1 MLTSTSTLITA
12 HDYQEMPEG
21 PPHFQLVEGK
31 LYMTPS
37 PEFYHQSVALN
48 IASLIRYFLREH
60 PLGKVAIAPSDVQL
74 DFVNVHQPDVYFVSN
89 ARLKIISKQGP
100 VGAPDLVV
108 EVLSRSTARLD
119 KGPKL
124 RVYARSG
131 VKELWL
137 VDKEKKE
144 VVVYRFA
151 EDIQEPVAT
160 LRGKQKLTTTLL
172 PGLKLSLSEVF
183 EE

>member
-1 MLTSTSTLITA
+1 MLKTTEELLTA
-12 HDYQEMPEG
+12 DDYRDLPEG

-37 PEFYHQSVALN
+37 PEFYHQSVAGN
-48 IASLIRYFLREH
+48 IYHQLRCH
-60 PLGKVAIAPSDVQL
+60 LRDFPLGKAAIAPSDVQL
-74 DFVNVHQPDVYFVSN
+74 DFVNVHQPDVYFISN
-89 ARLKIISKQGP
+89 ERLNILTKQGP

-137 VDKEKKE
+137 VDKERKE
-144 VVVYRFA
+144 VAVYRFA
-151 EDIQEPVAT
+151 ESISEPVVT
-160 LRGKQKLTTTLL
+160 LRGRQKLTTPLL
-172 PGLKLSLSEVF
+172 PGLKLALAEVF

>member
-1 MLTSTSTLITA
+1 MLKTTEELLTA
-12 HDYQEMPEG
+12 DDYRDLPEG

-37 PEFYHQSVALN
+37 PEYFHQSVAGN
-48 IASLIRYFLREH
+48 IYHLLRCHLRDFPVGKAS
-60 PLGKVAIAPSDVQL
+60 IAPRDVQL
-74 DFVNVHQPDVYFVSN
+74 DFVNVHQPDVYFISN
-89 ARLKIISKQGP
+89 ERLNILTKQGP

-108 EVLSRSTARLD
+108 EVLSRSTAKLD

-137 VDKEKKE
+137 VDKERKE
-144 VVVYRFA
+144 VAVYRFA
-151 EDIQEPVAT
+151 EAISEPVAT
-160 LRGKQKLTTTLL
+160 VRGRQKLTTPLL
-172 PGLKLSLSEVF
+172 PGLKLALAEVF

>member
-1 MLTSTSTLITA
+1 MLKSPPTLITA
-12 HDYQEMPEG
+12 RDYQEMPEG

-31 LYMTPS
+31 LFMTPS
-37 PEFYHQSVALN
+37 PEFYHQSVAGN
-48 IASLIRYFLREH
+48 IYHLLRCHLREH
-60 PLGKVAIAPSDVQL
+60 PLGKVAIAPSDVQF

-108 EVLSRSTARLD
+108 EVLSKSTARLD

-137 VDKEKKE
+137 VDKERKE

-151 EDIQEPVAT
+151 EDISEPVAT
-160 LRGKQKLTTTLL
+160 VRSRQKLTTPLL
-172 PGLKLSLSEVF
+172 PGLKLALAEVF

>member
-1 MLTSTSTLITA
+1 MLKTTEELLTVD
-12 HDYQEMPEG
+12 DYRDLPEG

-37 PEFYHQSVALN
+37 PEYYHQSVAGN
-48 IASLIRYFLREH
+48 IYHLLRCHLTGH
-60 PLGKVAIAPSDVQL
+60 PVGKVAISPSDVQF
-74 DFVNVHQPDVYFVSN
+74 DFVNIYQPDVYFISKE
-89 ARLKIISKQGP
+89 RLNILTKQGP
-100 VGAPDLVV
+100 IGAPDLVV

-119 KGPKL
+119 KGQKL

-137 VDKEKKE
+137 VDKERKE
-144 VVVYRFA
+144 VAVYRFA
-151 EDIQEPVAT
+151 EDISEPVVT
-160 LRGKQKLTTTLL
+160 VRGRQKLATPLL
-172 PGLKLSLSEVF
+172 PGLKLALAEVF

>member
-1 MLTSTSTLITA
+1 MLKTTEELLTA
-12 HDYQEMPEG
+12 DDYRDLPEG

-37 PEFYHQSVALN
+37 PEFYHQSVAGN
-48 IASLIRYFLREH
+48 IYHLLRCHLRDH

-89 ARLKIISKQGP
+89 ERLGIIQKQGP
-100 VGAPDLVV
+100 VGAPDLVI

-131 VKELWL
+131 VRELWL
-137 VDKEKKE
+137 VDKDKKQ
-144 VVVYRFA
+144 VAVYRF
-151 EDIQEPVAT
+151 EKSIEEPVNI
-160 LRGKQKLTTTLL
+160 LSGKQKLTTPLL
-172 PGLKLSLSEVF
+172 PGLALPLTKVF
-183 EE
+183 EA

>member
-1 MLTSTSTLITA
+1 MLKSPPALITA
-12 HDYQEMPEG
+12 PDYFAMPEG
-21 PPHFQLVEGK
+21 PPYFQLVEGK
-31 LYMTPS
+31 LFMTPS
-37 PEFYHQSVALN
+37 PEFYHQSVAFNL
-48 IASLIRYFLREH
+48 AYRLRRFLESN
-60 PLGKVAIAPSDVQL
+60 PLGKITIAPSDVQL
-74 DFVNVHQPDVYFVSN
+74 DFVNVHQPDVYFISN
-89 ARLKIISKQGP
+89 ERLNILTKQGP

-144 VVVYRFA
+144 VAVYRFA
-151 EDIQEPVAT
+151 ENISEPVAT
-160 LRGKQKLTTTLL
+160 VRGRQKLTSPLL
-172 PGLKLSLSEVF
+172 PGLKLALAEVF
-183 EE
+183 ED

>member
-1 MLTSTSTLITA
+1 MLKSPPAVITA
-12 HDYQEMPEG
+12 PDYFAMPAG
-21 PPHFQLVEGK
+21 PPYFQLVEGK
-31 LYMTPS
+31 LFMTPS
-37 PEFYHQSVALN
+37 PAFYHQSVAFN
-48 IASLIRYFLREH
+48 IAYGLRRFLEENPMGRT
-60 PLGKVAIAPSDVQL
+60 AIAPSDVQL
-74 DFVNVHQPDVYFVSN
+74 DFVNVHQPDVYFISN
-89 ARLKIISKQGP
+89 ERLNILTKQGP

-144 VVVYRFA
+144 VAVYRFA
-151 EDIQEPVAT
+151 ENISEPVT
-160 LRGKQKLTTTLL
+160 TVRGRQKLTTPLL
-172 PGLKLSLSEVF
+172 PGLKLALAKVF

>member
-1 MLTSTSTLITA
+1 MGRT
-12 HDYQEMPEG
+12 
-21 PPHFQLVEGK
+21 
-31 LYMTPS
+31 
-37 PEFYHQSVALN
+37 
-48 IASLIRYFLREH
+48 
-60 PLGKVAIAPSDVQL
+60 AIAPSDVQL
-74 DFVNVHQPDVYFVSN
+74 DFVNVHQPDVYFISN
-89 ARLKIISKQGP
+89 ERLNILTKQGP

-144 VVVYRFA
+144 VAVYRFA
-151 EDIQEPVAT
+151 ENISEPVT
-160 LRGKQKLTTTLL
+160 TVRGRQKLTTPLL
-172 PGLKLSLSEVF
+172 PGLKLALAKVF

>member
-1 MLTSTSTLITA
+1 MLKTTEELLTA
-12 HDYQEMPEG
+12 DDYRDLPEG

-74 DFVNVHQPDVYFVSN
+74 DFVNVHQPDVYFISN
-89 ARLKIISKQGP
+89 ERLSILTKQGP

-137 VDKEKKE
+137 VDKERKE

-160 LRGKQKLTTTLL
+160 LRGRQTLTTVLL
-172 PGLKLSLSEVF
+172 PGLKLKLTEVF
-183 EE
+183 EG

>member
-1 MLTSTSTLITA
+1 MLKSPPAVITA
-12 HDYQEMPEG
+12 PDYFAMPEG

-31 LYMTPS
+31 LFMTPS

-48 IASLIRYFLREH
+48 IASLIRHHLREH
-60 PLGKVAIAPSDVQL
+60 PLGKVAIAPSDVQF
-74 DFVNVHQPDVYFVSN
+74 DFVNVHQPDVYFISN
-89 ARLKIISKQGP
+89 ERLNILTKQGP

-137 VDKEKKE
+137 VDKERKE
-144 VVVYRFA
+144 IAVYRFL
-151 EDIQEPVAT
+151 EDISHPVAN
-160 LRGKQKLTTTLL
+160 LRGRQKLTTPLL
-172 PGLKLSLSEVF
+172 PGLKLALAEVF

>member
-1 MLTSTSTLITA
+1 MLKTSTELLTA
-12 HDYQEMPEG
+12 NGYRAMPEG
-21 PPHFQLVEGK
+21 PPYFQLVEGK
-31 LYMTPS
+31 LYMSPS
-37 PEFYHQSVALN
+37 PNFFHQSVAGN
-48 IASLIRYFLREH
+48 IYFLLRGYLKRH
-60 PLGKVAIAPSDVQL
+60 PRGKVAIAPSDVQL

-89 ARLKIISKQGP
+89 ERLGIIQKQGP

-137 VDKEKKE
+137 VDKERKE
-144 VVVYRFA
+144 VAVYRFA
-151 EDIQEPVAT
+151 EAISEPVAT
-160 LRGKQKLTTTLL
+160 VRGRQKLTTPLL
-172 PGLKLSLSEVF
+172 PGLKLALAEVF

>member
-1 MLTSTSTLITA
+1 MLKTTEELLTA
-12 HDYQEMPEG
+12 DDYRDLPEG

-74 DFVNVHQPDVYFVSN
+74 DFVNVHQPDVYFISN
-89 ARLKIISKQGP
+89 ERLGILTKQGP

-144 VVVYRFA
+144 VVVYCFA
-151 EDIQEPVAT
+151 VSIGDPVAT

-172 PGLKLSLSEVF
+172 PGLKLALTEVF

>member
-1 MLTSTSTLITA
+1 MLKTTEELLTA
-12 HDYQEMPEG
+12 DDYRDLPEG

-37 PEFYHQSVALN
+37 PEFYHQSVAFN
-48 IASLIRYFLREH
+48 IAYCLRRFVEEH

-89 ARLKIISKQGP
+89 ARLEIISKQGP
-100 VGAPDLVV
+100 IGAPDLVV
-108 EVLSRSTARLD
+108 EVLSKSTARLD

-137 VDKEKKE
+137 VDKERKE
-144 VVVYRFA
+144 VVIYRFA
-151 EDIQEPVAT
+151 EDISGPVAT
-160 LRGKQKLTTTLL
+160 VRGRQKLTTPLL
-172 PGLKLSLSEVF
+172 PGLKLALAEVF

>member
-1 MLTSTSTLITA
+1 MLKSPTALISA
-12 HDYQEMPEG
+12 PDYFAMPEG
-21 PPHFQLVEGK
+21 PPYFQLVEGK
-31 LYMTPS
+31 LFMTPS
-37 PEFYHQSVALN
+37 PEFFHQSVAGN
-48 IASLIRYFLREH
+48 IYYWLRDH
-60 PLGKVAIAPSDVQL
+60 LRQRPLGKVAMAPSDVQL
-74 DFVNVHQPDVYFVSN
+74 DFVNVHQPDVYFISN
-89 ARLKIISKQGP
+89 ERLNILTKQGP

-108 EVLSRSTARLD
+108 EMLSRSTARLD

-144 VVVYRFA
+144 VAVYRFA
-151 EDIQEPVAT
+151 ESIQEPVAT
-160 LRGKQKLTTTLL
+160 VRGRQKLTTPLL
-172 PGLKLSLSEVF
+172 PGLKLALAEVF

>member
-1 MLTSTSTLITA
+1 MLKTTDELLTA
-12 HDYQEMPEG
+12 SDYRDLPEG

-31 LYMTPS
+31 LFMTPS
-37 PEFYHQSVALN
+37 PEFYHQSVAGN
-48 IASLIRYFLREH
+48 IYFLLRDFLRSH

-89 ARLKIISKQGP
+89 ERLGILTKQGP
-100 VGAPDLVV
+100 VGAPDLMV
-108 EVLSRSTARLD
+108 EVLSKSTARLD

-144 VVVYRFA
+144 VAIYRFA
-151 EDIQEPVAT
+151 EAIGEPVAVV
-160 LRGKQKLTTTLL
+160 RGRQLLTTPVL
-172 PGLKLSLSEVF
+172 PGLKLKLTEVF
-183 EE
+183 EA

>member
-1 MLTSTSTLITA
+1 MLKTTEELLTA
-12 HDYQEMPEG
+12 DDYRDLPEG

-60 PLGKVAIAPSDVQL
+60 PFGKVAIAPSDVQL
-74 DFVNVHQPDVYFVSN
+74 DFVNVHQPDVYFISN
-89 ARLKIISKQGP
+89 ERLNILTKQGP

-108 EVLSRSTARLD
+108 EVLSKSTARLD

-137 VDKEKKE
+137 VDKERKE

-151 EDIQEPVAT
+151 EAIQEPVAT
-160 LRGKQKLTTTLL
+160 LRGRQTLTTALL
-172 PGLKLSLSEVF
+172 PGLKLKLTEVF

>member
-1 MLTSTSTLITA
+1 MLKTTEQLLTA
-12 HDYQEMPEG
+12 NDYQEMPEG
-21 PPHFQLVEGK
+21 PPYFQLVEGK

-37 PEFYHQSVALN
+37 PEFYHQSIAGN
-48 IASLIRYFLREH
+48 IYFLLRDFLRRH

-74 DFVNVHQPDVYFVSN
+74 DFVNVHQPDVYFISN
-89 ARLKIISKQGP
+89 ARLDIIQKQGP

-108 EVLSRSTARLD
+108 EVLSKSTAKLD

-137 VDKEKKE
+137 VDKDKKQ
-144 VVVYRFA
+144 VAVYRFA
-151 EDIQEPVAT
+151 ESIEAPVAV
-160 LRGKQKLTTTLL
+160 LSGKQRLTIALL
-172 PGLKLSLSEVF
+172 PGLSLPLPKVF
-183 EE
+183 EP

>member
-1 MLTSTSTLITA
+1 MLKTTEELLTA
-12 HDYQEMPEG
+12 DDYRDLPEG

-31 LYMTPS
+31 LFMTPS

-48 IASLIRYFLREH
+48 LASLIRHFLRTH
-60 PLGKVAIAPSDVQL
+60 PLGKVNIAPSDVQF
-74 DFVNVHQPDVYFVSN
+74 DFVNVHQPDVYFISN
-89 ARLKIISKQGP
+89 ERLNILTKQGP

-108 EVLSRSTARLD
+108 EVLSRSTAKLD

-124 RVYARSG
+124 RVYARTG

-144 VVVYRFA
+144 VAVYRFA
-151 EDIQEPVAT
+151 EAISEPVAT
-160 LRGKQKLTTTLL
+160 VRGRQKLTTPLL
-172 PGLKLSLSEVF
+172 PGLKLALAEVF